1 MRRRLAHETDQG
13 DLRMEIEVSYQD
25 SKNWGEQE
33 MRERFRWLR
42 ENDPVH
48 WSADDEMWIVTKY
61 EDVDYCSKHQE
72 LFTSAEGVLP
82 GNPVKLG
89 LIDEGEPRHSQL
101 RGLIN
106 KGFTPRMVEK
116 LEVRFREITDDVID
130 AVASKGECDFV
141 DAISVPLPL
150 RLIAHMMGVRPEDYD
165 RFHRWSDHM
174 IGAQGRFDEPEIL
187 EKAGMAYAEYAT
199 YISEVIADRR
209 ANPRDDLVSIL
220 TGAKDGGVLV
230 EFNQDAEEMLDL
242 GAAVADAE
250 TITALHNDELIK
262 LMVVLLVAGN
272 ETTRNGISGG
282 MQLLIEN
289 PEERRKLI
297 EDPSLLVA
305 AVEEMLRV
313 TTPIV
318 SFSRTVTQD
327 TELRGKQLKKGQQIL
342 LAYPSANRD
351 PDQFEDP
358 DTFRIDRN
366 PKHLTF
372 GIGNHFCLGANLA
385 RMEMRVAIE
394 QVLRRMPDMEYAD
407 DGPKLVPSSLVR
419 TCAEMKVRFTPEA

>member
-1 MRRRLAHETDQG
+1 MNVDVNYLNSNTWVE
-13 DLRMEIEVSYQD
+13 QD
-25 SKNWGEQE
+25 

-42 ENDPVH
+42 ENDPVY
-48 WSADDEMWIVTKY
+48 WSEKDEVWVITKY
-61 EDVDYCSKHQE
+61 ADVAYCSKHQE
-72 LFTSAEGVLP
+72 LFTSAEGVLA

-106 KGFTPRMVEK
+106 RGFTPRMVGK
-116 LEVRFREITDDVID
+116 LEEPFRQIAIESID

-141 DAISVPLPL
+141 EAISVPLPL
-150 RLIAHMMGVRPEDYD
+150 RLIAFMMGVRPEDYD
-165 RFHRWSDHM
+165 TFHRWSDHM
-174 IGAQGRFDEPEIL
+174 IGAEGRLDDPEAVAR
-187 EKAGMAYAEYAT
+187 AGQAYAEYAT
-199 YISEVIADRR
+199 YISQVIEDRR
-209 ANPRDDLVSIL
+209 KNPRDDLVSIL

-230 EFNQDAEEMLDL
+230 EFEQTADDLPDIAQAGDA
-242 GAAVADAE
+242 GDA
-250 TITALHNDELIK
+250 ITALHNDELIK
-262 LMVVLLVAGN
+262 LMVLLLVAGN

-289 PEERRKLI
+289 PTQKQKLI
-297 EDPSLLVA
+297 DDPSLMKS

-318 SFSRTVTQD
+318 SFSRTVTRD
-327 TELRGKQLKKGQQIL
+327 IELRGKQLKQGQKIL

-351 PDQFEDP
+351 AEEFEDP
-358 DTFRIDRN
+358 DAFRIDRN
-366 PKHLTF
+366 PSHVAF
-372 GIGNHFCLGANLA
+372 GLGSHFCLGANLA

-394 QVLRRMPDMEYAD
+394 QVLRRMPDMEYAAG
-407 DGPKLVPSSLVR
+407 GPLLIPSSLVR